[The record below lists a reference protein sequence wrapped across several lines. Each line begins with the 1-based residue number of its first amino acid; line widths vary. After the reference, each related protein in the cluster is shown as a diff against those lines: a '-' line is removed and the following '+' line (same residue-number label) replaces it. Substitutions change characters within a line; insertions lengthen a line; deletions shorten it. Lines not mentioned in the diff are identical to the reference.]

1 MSQPGMI
8 STEGSGENVNRNM
21 KYVDLFSHYCEVM
34 ITMRHVE
41 FTLLEVTSSLGFYKM
56 SPLLPVSLLPKK
68 ILIFMVSGET
78 VLASH
83 DVITRLILTQ
93 FNVEILTQNSNHF
106 IGKTPF
112 PGDINLSFSEESQ
125 SFSHQVLSIGRDRK
139 GVEERDYT
147 TKRLKDT
154 DSLLYLLIWVLN

>member
-1 MSQPGMI
+1 
-8 STEGSGENVNRNM
+8 M
-21 KYVDLFSHYCEVM
+21 KYVGLFSHYYEVM
-34 ITMRHVE
+34 ITMRHTE

-56 SPLLPVSLLPKK
+56 SPLLPISLLPKK

-83 DVITRLILTQ
+83 DAITRLILTQ
-93 FNVEILTQNSNHF
+93 LNVEILIQSSNHF

-112 PGDINLSFSEESQ
+112 PEDINLSFSEDSQ
-125 SFSHQVLSIGRDRK
+125 SSIKFYLLGETKR

-154 DSLLYLLIWVLN
+154 DSLLYLLIWVLNQF

>member
-1 MSQPGMI
+1 MSQLGMV
-8 STEGSGENVNRNM
+8 SCPTEGGNVDRNM

-34 ITMRHVE
+34 ITMRHAE

-56 SPLLPVSLLPKK
+56 SPLLPMSLLPKK
-68 ILIFMVSGET
+68 ILIFMVPGET

-83 DVITRLILTQ
+83 DAITRLILTQ

-112 PGDINLSFSEESQ
+112 PVDINLSFSEDSQ
-125 SFSHQVLSIGRDRK
+125 SFSHLILSIGRDRK

-147 TKRLKDT
+147 TKR
-154 DSLLYLLIWVLN
+154 

>member
-1 MSQPGMI
+1 MVSCP
-8 STEGSGENVNRNM
+8 TEGGNVDQNM

-34 ITMRHVE
+34 ITMRHAE

-56 SPLLPVSLLPKK
+56 SPLLPMSLLPKK

-83 DVITRLILTQ
+83 DAIARLILTQ
-93 FNVEILTQNSNHF
+93 LNVEILTQSSNHF

-112 PGDINLSFSEESQ
+112 PEDINLSFSEDSVFLPSNFIYWKRQKEGWRRETIQ
-125 SFSHQVLSIGRDRK
+125 QED
-139 GVEERDYT
+139 ERIH
-147 TKRLKDT
+147 
-154 DSLLYLLIWVLN
+154 SAFCIS